1 LNIFKKKQWQDDQKS
16 VEHQQ
21 INTRKVEVLQVQAV
35 TPHNRA
41 IYEAGKTMLIDSLKT
56 GREFCQFMITLN
68 TGAVSVYLAL
78 LTFLLPK
85 NYSLSLLKGA
95 LDAGPALLFLLSA
108 LIFAIGYFPTVDSFS
123 LDIISQIERV
133 WSAVLQRRKKF
144 TTIGFGIFVTA
155 SVYAIIMV
163 LVNIGSK

>member
-1 LNIFKKKQWQDDQKS
+1 MLKKKRWRNDQKS
-16 VEHQQ
+16 VAHQQ
-21 INTRKVEVLQVQAV
+21 TNTIKAEILQVEAI

-41 IYEAGKTMLIDSLKT
+41 LYEAGKTMLIDSIKT
-56 GREFCQFMITLN
+56 GRDFCQFMITLN
-68 TGAVSVYLAL
+68 TGAISVYLAL

-85 NYSLSLLKGA
+85 NYSLSLLNGA

-108 LIFAIGYFPTVDSFS
+108 LIFAIGFFPTVDSFS
-123 LDIISQIERV
+123 LDIISEIERV
-133 WSAVLQRRKKF
+133 WSTVTQRRKKF
-144 TTIGFGIFVTA
+144 TTIGFGVFVTA